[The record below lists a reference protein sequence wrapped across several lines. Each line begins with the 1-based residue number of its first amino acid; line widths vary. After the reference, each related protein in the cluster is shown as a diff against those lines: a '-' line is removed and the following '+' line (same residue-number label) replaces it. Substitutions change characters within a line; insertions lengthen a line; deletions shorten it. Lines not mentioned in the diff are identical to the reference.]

1 MKTFSFI
8 DSRWDTWPFYIW
20 WKPYCPV
27 FLDLIEEFADVIEVQ
42 LLAHHH
48 TDSFKA
54 SCQHITKE
62 QAYVRI
68 ITFLAALIK

>member
-1 MKTFSFI
+1 MPVFI
-8 DSRWDTWPFYIW
+8 SGEN
-20 WKPYCPV
+20 PYCPV

-54 SCQHITKE
+54 SWHQTLPKNKHK
-62 QAYVRI
+62 
-68 ITFLAALIK
+68 